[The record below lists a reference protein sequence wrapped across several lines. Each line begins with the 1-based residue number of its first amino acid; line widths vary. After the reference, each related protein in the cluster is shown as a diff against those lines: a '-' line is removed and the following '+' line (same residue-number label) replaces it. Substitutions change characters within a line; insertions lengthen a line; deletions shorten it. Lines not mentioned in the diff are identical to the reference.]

1 MIYNGISNAFTSSI
15 RKMTAKAELYNGSA
29 LAKTFTPDGDLV
41 SFTIDR
47 TSDSKFFGFGI
58 GQKVNVKIRNVEN
71 AYSITTDNHFKI
83 SIGDTNYNKMYTM
96 APLFYVTE
104 VHKDRVTNELSV
116 TAYDVLYRAAN
127 HTLDEIEPAP
137 VVVDGET
144 TAAQPY
150 IHSSY
155 TIGEFATACGA
166 FLGVEVELPEL
177 EEFNLYYETGA
188 NFEGTET
195 IREALDDIAEATQ
208 TFYFI
213 NYQNKL
219 KFKRSVI
226 EASEYTIFKDNY
238 IDLSSKTNRRLSAI
252 CSTNEL
258 GDAITASLDQTGT
271 TQFIRDNAFW
281 DLREDR
287 ATLVENALAAV
298 GGNIIGQF
306 ECSWRGNPLVEPG
319 DHIYIK
325 ARDGGQVQTYLFN
338 DTLTFDG
345 GLHQKSSWE
354 YPDEDEGTA
363 ANPSSL
369 GEVLKK
375 TYAKVD
381 KQEQRI
387 DLVVTDTDEKLSQLT
402 VDMSGI
408 SATVS
413 RVETVALESLD
424 AINGELA
431 EINKQVS
438 ATMSAE
444 EIEFLVSKTINTGV
458 ESVETTTGFTFDE
471 EGLTISK
478 SDSNISTTI
487 TEDGMKIKKGSTEVL
502 TADNG
507 GVKAIDLH
515 ATTYLLIGTNS
526 RFEDYNSSRTGCFWI
541 GG

>member
-1 MIYNGISNAFTSSI
+1 MINGELKAFTSSV
-15 RKMTAKAELYNGSA
+15 RKLIAKAELYNGSA
-29 LAKTFTPDGDLV
+29 LDDSFDTGDLV

-47 TSDSKFFGFGI
+47 TSEAKFFGFGI
-58 GQKVNVKIRNVEN
+58 GQKVNIKIRDVEQKYN
-71 AYSITTDNHFKI
+71 ITTNHHFKI
-83 SIGDTNYNKMYTM
+83 TIGSINYKVNYVA

-104 VHKDRVTNELSV
+104 VHRDEKTNQLSV
-116 TAYDVLYRAAN
+116 TAYDALYKAAN
-127 HTLDEIEPAP
+127 HYLSEIEP
-137 VVVDGET
+137 VVETIDDEGET
-144 TAAQPY
+144 VVNQNY
-150 IHSSY
+150 ISSPY
-155 TIGEFATACGA
+155 TIREFAAKCGE
-166 FLGVEVELPEL
+166 FLGVEVVMPELPEF
-177 EEFNLYYETGA
+177 ELYYENGA

-195 IREALDDIAEATQ
+195 FREALDDVAEATQ

-213 NYQNKL
+213 NYENKL
-219 KFKRSVI
+219 VFKRPETSK
-226 EASEYTIFKDNY
+226 AYTIDRDNY
-238 IDLSSKTNRRLSAI
+238 IELNSKTNRRLSAI

-258 GDAITASLDQTGT
+258 GDALEARLDQTGT
-271 TQFIRDNAFW
+271 TQYVRDNAFW

-287 ATLVENALAAV
+287 ATLVENALAAL
-298 GGNIIGQF
+298 GGLTINQF
-306 ECSWRGNPLVEPG
+306 ECSWRGSPLVEPG
-319 DHIYIK
+319 DCIALVCRNGSEILS
-325 ARDGGQVQTYLFN
+325 YLFN
-338 DTLTFDG
+338 DTITYDG
-345 GLHQKSSWE
+345 GLSQKTSWE
-354 YPDEDEGTA
+354 YKDDESTA
-363 ANPSSL
+363 ANSTSL

-387 DLVVTDTDEKLSQLT
+387 DLVVTDTDEKLSQLS
-402 VDMSGI
+402 VDIDGV

-431 EINKQVS
+431 EINRQVS

-526 RFEDYNSSRTGCFWI
+526 RFEDYDSSRTGCFWI